1 MTPPRRSFSLRL
13 PHQGTADNVDD
24 PTAKHRRRLGISN
37 HPIADE
43 AHRQMML
50 WISEPPRAPR
60 ETRMADRSCRRTIS
74 EPVIRQ
80 ADHATPCEG
89 AVPPKHNVGYSRRWV
104 IPEITQI
111 FGGRYH
117 ATRLVLQDTQARV

>member
-50 WISEPPRAPR
+50 LISEPPQPPR
-60 ETRMADRSCRRTIS
+60 ETRMADRICQRQIS
-74 EPVIRQ
+74 EPVLRQ
-80 ADHATPCEG
+80 ADHEAPCAATL
-89 AVPPKHNVGYSRRWV
+89 PPKHMYRHYRCCVS
-104 IPEITQI
+104 PEK
-111 FGGRYH
+111 
-117 ATRLVLQDTQARV
+117 